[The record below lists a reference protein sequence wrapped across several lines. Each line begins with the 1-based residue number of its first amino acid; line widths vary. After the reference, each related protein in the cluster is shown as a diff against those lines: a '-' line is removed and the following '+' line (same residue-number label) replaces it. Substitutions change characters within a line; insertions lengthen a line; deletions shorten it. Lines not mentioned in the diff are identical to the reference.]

1 MFLAAQPD
9 GLVQIQIERVGNIE
23 ETCKANRAIA
33 CRFVA
38 LNLLMFEAQPLREVG
53 LCVTTGDASFD
64 EEVGQFAE
72 RVQFQC
78 RYLLRFQRLVF
89 CQLLAQ
95 VSQLRSMPS
104 RMAR

>member
-1 MFLAAQPD
+1 MDVLDTLKEIGVDIARHGGRGLEPCSPID
-9 GLVQIQIERVGNIE
+9 GRP
-23 ETCKANRAIA
+23 T
-33 CRFVA
+33 
-38 LNLLMFEAQPLREVG
+38 VG
-53 LCVTTGDASFD
+53 LRVTTSDASFD

-95 VSQLRSMPS
+95 VSQLRLDALAHGEMKT
-104 RMAR
+104 